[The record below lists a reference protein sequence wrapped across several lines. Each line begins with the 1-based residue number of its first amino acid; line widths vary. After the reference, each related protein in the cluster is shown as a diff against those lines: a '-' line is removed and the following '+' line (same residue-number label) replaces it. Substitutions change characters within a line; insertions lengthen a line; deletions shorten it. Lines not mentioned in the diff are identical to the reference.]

1 MQHPSSNTEREPLD
15 YPGWSERF
23 PAPETLGFGR
33 FMAPVSIHA
42 DHRRDA
48 AGHVGWSRW
57 FRRMPGVQ
65 NAPLSSGGLQYG
77 LSVFEGLKAF
87 RDPLGVPRLFR
98 PWDHARRLNASARR
112 LAMPEM
118 PEESFVEMAW
128 ACVRANARY
137 LPPPGRG
144 SLYLRP
150 TLYANEP
157 GLGLRTA
164 SCHGFSMLAA
174 ACSDPDFRPRRL
186 WAEQGFVRAAHGGLG
201 AAKTGANYA
210 ASMLALRQAQA
221 RGYDDVAW
229 LDAEERRCLT
239 EAGTMNLF
247 VVLPDRVL
255 TPPLDGT
262 ILAGITRDSVIRLL
276 GEMGCRL
283 EERRLNLG
291 QIKSWARLGALRE
304 IFGVGTAARI
314 APIES
319 IDSASWGEVRAAGG
333 TLAADLRMRLAQL
346 QDGRAEDRFGWLA
359 PAQRTAA
366 RRPAA
371 AA

>member
-1 MQHPSSNTEREPLD
+1 
-15 YPGWSERF
+15 
-23 PAPETLGFGR
+23 
-33 FMAPVSIHA
+33 MAPVSIHA
-42 DHRRDA
+42 DHRPDA
-48 AGHVGWSRW
+48 AGRVAWSRW

-77 LSVFEGLKAF
+77 LSVFEGLKAY
-87 RDPLGVPRLFR
+87 RDPQGRPQLFR
-98 PWDHARRLNASARR
+98 AEDHARRLNASARR
-112 LAMPEM
+112 LAMPEIA
-118 PEESFVEMAW
+118 ESRFLEMAW

-137 LPPPGRG
+137 LPPQGRG

-174 ACSDPDFRPRRL
+174 ACANPDFRARRL
-186 WAEQGFVRAAHGGLG
+186 WAEQGLVRAAPGGLG

-229 LDAEERRCLT
+229 LDAEEHRCLT

-247 VVLPDRVL
+247 VVLPERVL

-262 ILAGITRDSVIRLL
+262 ILAGITRDSVIQLL
-276 GEMGCRL
+276 GEMGYRV
-283 EERRLNLG
+283 EERRLSLS
-291 QIKSWARLGALRE
+291 QLKAWSRLGALRE
-304 IFGVGTAARI
+304 LFGVGTAARL

-333 TLAADLRMRLAQL
+333 ALAAELWQRLADL
-346 QDGRAEDRFGWLA
+346 QEGRVEDRYGWRQP
-359 PAQRTAA
+359 PAEAA
-366 RRPAA
+366 MPRRARAA
-371 AA
+371 